1 MTESLALL
9 ALNASRDFG
18 ERVAETLGLPLTAH
32 EERLFEDGEHK
43 ARPLESVRGRDV
55 YVLQC
60 LHATPEHGVD
70 ERLNRLLFMIA
81 ALKDAGAARVTA
93 VVPYLCYARKDRR
106 TKPRDPVTTRYV
118 ACLFEA
124 VGTDRICVLD
134 VHNPAAYQNAF
145 RIPAE
150 HFEARRPLA
159 AAIAERVGQSPIVVV
174 SPDSGGVKRADA
186 FRQTLGEMIGA
197 EIPLAFAEKHRSSGV
212 VSGEALVGDVSGRA
226 AILVDDLVS
235 TGTTLLR
242 AARRCRELGA
252 IAVHAVATHGLLVGG
267 APSLLASEDV
277 DSIAFSDSVPIA
289 EEVASRGRLRIVPVA
304 PLFAEAIRRLHT
316 GGSLVDLNG

>member
-1 MTESLALL
+1 MTNRPALI
-9 ALNASRDFG
+9 ALNASRGFG
-18 ERVAETLGLPLTAH
+18 ERVAAALDLPLSAH

-150 HFEARRPLA
+150 HLEARHLLA
-159 AAIAERVGQSPIVVV
+159 AAIAEPIGSTSVVVV

-186 FRQTLGEMIGA
+186 FRQTLAELIKA
-197 EIPLAFAEKHRSSGV
+197 EIPLAFAEKHRSAGV
-212 VSGEALVGDVSGRA
+212 VSGEALVGEVSGRVA
-226 AILVDDLVS
+226 VLVDDLVS

-242 AARRCRELGA
+242 AARRCREMGA

-267 APSLLASEDV
+267 APSLFASPDL
-277 DSIAFSDSVPIA
+277 DSITLTDSVPI
-289 EEVASRGRLRIVPVA
+289 EPRGRLRILSVA
-304 PLFAEAIRRLHT
+304 PLMAEAIRRLHVD
-316 GGSLVDLNG
+316 GSLIDLNG

>member
-1 MTESLALL
+1 M
-9 ALNASRDFG
+9 
-18 ERVAETLGLPLTAH
+18 
-32 EERLFEDGEHK
+32 LFTIG
-43 ARPLESVRGRDV
+43 
-55 YVLQC
+55 
-60 LHATPEHGVD
+60 
-70 ERLNRLLFMIA
+70 

-93 VVPYLCYARKDRR
+93 VAPYLCYARKDRR

-118 ACLFEA
+118 GCLFEA

-150 HFEARRPLA
+150 HLEARRLLA
-159 AAIAERVGQSPIVVV
+159 GALAERIGSAKVVVV

-186 FRQTLGEMIGA
+186 FRQTLAELLRA
-197 EIPLAFAEKHRSSGV
+197 EIPLAFAEKHRSGGV

-226 AILVDDLVS
+226 AVLIDDLVS

-252 IAVHAVATHGLLVGG
+252 TAVHAAATHGLLVGG
-267 APSLLASEDV
+267 APALLSSPDL
-277 DSIAFSDSVPIA
+277 DSILLTDSVPF
-289 EEVASRGRLRIVPVA
+289 EGVASGGKLKIVPVA
-304 PLFAEAIRRLHT
+304 SLVAEAISRLHSN
-316 GGSLVDLNG
+316 GSLTDLNG